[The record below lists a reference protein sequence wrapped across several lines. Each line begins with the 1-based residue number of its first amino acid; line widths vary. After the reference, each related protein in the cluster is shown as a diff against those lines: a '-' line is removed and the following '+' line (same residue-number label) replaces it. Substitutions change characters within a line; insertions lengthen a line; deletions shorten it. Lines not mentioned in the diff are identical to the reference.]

1 MYITFLKDS
10 GWERQMCL
18 AHTYRFDETP
28 AFTQEQDHIRSAANP
43 NHPEGFDNVS
53 LLTRET
59 CGVGAAITMRCSFT
73 GLGCPE
79 IMIIE
84 DLAECGGAMRY
95 GAGFEIALYENGFNV
110 WRHYCENGQCAWHQ
124 RLGVEYPVAEDT
136 VHTLTV
142 RILEN
147 MLEITLNG
155 QKTLL
160 HTPDLP
166 EKFHLGVTA
175 CEGIARIY
183 DLEINP

>member
-1 MYITFLKDS
+1 
-10 GWERQMCL
+10 MCV
-18 AHTYRFDETP
+18 AHTHRFAETP
-28 AFTQEQDHIRSAANP
+28 DFVQEQDHIRCAANP
-43 NHPEGFDNVS
+43 NHPEGYDNVS
-53 LLTRET
+53 LMTRKPYS
-59 CGVGAAITMRCSFT
+59 VGATITMHCSFE

-84 DLAECGGAMRY
+84 DLEDCNGTMRY

-110 WRHYCENGQCAWHQ
+110 WRHYCENRQCSWHQ
-124 RLGVEYPVAEDT
+124 RLGVEYPVADNT
-136 VHTLTV
+136 IHTLTA

-166 EKFHLGVTA
+166 ETFYLGVTA